1 MHVGGSCSTFSK
13 NANCHISQN
22 VDNASSFTWIFLPV
36 IISTAWHASD
46 KDANRKLMPSSNT
59 PFMNMTWKS
68 FCFLLRQKHLKFFYK
83 MMQMSTSLTFMGSSI
98 VDITQDHLSSDA
110 EAGRVSSYQFPLRW
124 SLCINAALGW
134 CFYALL
140 RALQITHPLLSGY
153 VLLLIDCTAWT
164 CWRRL
169 LNSAS
174 QACSSADVLVVS
186 QPRTSS
192 IASTPL
198 LTIIYRQTGECSEH
212 HADLRYMYKTINPN
226 QLLIWG
232 S

>member
-1 MHVGGSCSTFSK
+1 MK
-13 NANCHISQN
+13 ILL
-22 VDNASSFTWIFLPV
+22 LPLEAKAFKV
-36 IISTAWHASD
+36 
-46 KDANRKLMPSSNT
+46 
-59 PFMNMTWKS
+59 
-68 FCFLLRQKHLKFFYK
+68 FYK

-98 VDITQDHLSSDA
+98 VDTQDQLSSDA
-110 EAGRVSSYQFPLRW
+110 EAGRVNSYQFPLRW
-124 SLCINAALGW
+124 RLCINAASGW

-140 RALQITHPLLSGY
+140 RALQISHPLLSGY

-192 IASTPL
+192 IASTLL
-198 LTIIYRQTGECSEH
+198 LTIIYRQTGECSEN
-212 HADLRYMYKTINPN
+212 HADLRYMYKTTNPN